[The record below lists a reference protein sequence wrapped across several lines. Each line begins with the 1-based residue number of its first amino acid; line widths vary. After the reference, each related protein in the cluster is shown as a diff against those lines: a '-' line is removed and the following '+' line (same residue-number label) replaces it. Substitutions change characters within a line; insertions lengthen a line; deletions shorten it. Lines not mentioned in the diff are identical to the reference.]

1 MKRLS
6 VILAALFV
14 CLSSA
19 VQAASYKIP
28 VGEFSELE
36 LSDNINVVYSSNP
49 DSVGYVAFETEP
61 EYARYII
68 ATNNGGKLRLQLE
81 QEGVEMAKKPT
92 LYVYSSFLSKIE
104 NTKDSTLYVSGVK
117 PAAKISVT
125 LQGNGKI
132 VAKDLD
138 ATNLDLKLLTGKGTV
153 EAYGKCDNL
162 TINNVGTGE
171 IRADGVVAKDVKCR
185 IVGTGNISCQPTNT
199 LSVGGAGTGKVY
211 YKGAPNKVTTSK
223 IGSIKAVKVDIAEPT
238 VVEEEPA
245 AEEPATE
252 EGFTDI

>member
-104 NTKDSTLYVSGVK
+104 NSKDSTLYVSGVK

-138 ATNLDLKLLTGKGTV
+138 ATNLDLKLLTGKGLV

-211 YKGAPNKVTTSK
+211 YKGTPNKVTTSK

-245 AEEPATE
+245 AEEPASE